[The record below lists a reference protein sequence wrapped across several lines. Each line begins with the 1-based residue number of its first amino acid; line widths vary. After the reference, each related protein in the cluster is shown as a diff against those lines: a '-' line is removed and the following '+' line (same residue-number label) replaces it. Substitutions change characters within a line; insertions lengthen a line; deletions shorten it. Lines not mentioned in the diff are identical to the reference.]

1 MSSGGCEERER
12 GRMNRRKKDQRG
24 ETWAGEEGRMVWD
37 ERKKREKKE
46 ERKRKRKRRAEK

>member
-12 GRMNRRKKDQRG
+12 GRMNRLKKDQRG

-37 ERKKREKKE
+37 EKREKKE